1 MSNGVDK
8 NQLAAVLQ
16 VLKKYNLKV
25 RPITVKTSHS
35 KCFFFL
41 KNFRTLKNS

>member
-25 RPITVKTSHS
+25 SAILDLS
-35 KCFFFL
+35 KGLDLNIFP
-41 KNFRTLKNS
+41 

>member
-1 MSNGVDK
+1 MSAEVDK

-25 RPITVKTSHS
+25 ILLLSYKDFVKLIL
-35 KCFFFL
+35 FRER
-41 KNFRTLKNS
+41 KNY